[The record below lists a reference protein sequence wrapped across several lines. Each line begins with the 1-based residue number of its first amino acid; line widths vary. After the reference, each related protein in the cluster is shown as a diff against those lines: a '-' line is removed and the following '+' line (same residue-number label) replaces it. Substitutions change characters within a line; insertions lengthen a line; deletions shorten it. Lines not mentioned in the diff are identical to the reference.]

1 MSERTYDELVQLHQS
16 GKITWLQLVEQSED
30 KDDFIQ
36 WCKDHNVKPDDNYAE
51 LYLEQTEGEMSFSQ
65 GNWDSY
71 EKLQG
76 Q

>member
-36 WCKDHNVKPDDNYAE
+36 
-51 LYLEQTEGEMSFSQ
+51 
-65 GNWDSY
+65 
-71 EKLQG
+71 
-76 Q
+76 